1 MKVPGI
7 DEPGKV
13 CYKLGWESTGP
24 LEEPLQDN
32 VTTNA
37 VLKYKGVAVPQDLWE
52 YTQVNGN
59 SIIYG
64 KLYLDS
70 SLPAGKYTVEADFTY
85 VDPIYFPNGLIYAA
99 SLEITK

>member
-1 MKVPGI
+1 MTSDK
-7 DEPGKV
+7 EGKV

-24 LEEPLQDN
+24 LEEPLQN
-32 VTTNA
+32 HVTTNA
-37 VLKYKGVAVPQDLWE
+37 VLKYKGVAVPQALWE

-85 VDPIYFPNGLIYAA
+85 VDPTYYPNGLIYAA
-99 SLEITK
+99 SLEITKE